1 MMKKIFVCMLFAL
14 CMVVGVSMTGCG
26 NGTDGPQTPPP
37 EVRVTLNET
46 NVALD
51 LFEKFAL
58 SATVENTTE
67 SVVWSSSDT
76 DVVRVVG
83 GNLTAISTGN
93 ATVTASVGEKS
104 AECAVTVADSGT
116 ACVIDAEESVIIGK
130 GDMLTVSAEVWRG
143 NKYKIDDEFVT
154 YAWQLAQEAAADVA
168 ETASE
173 TNKPSIKFRGLNV
186 GATKYV
192 LSAVVGG
199 ATVARNIDITVR
211 NTQVRFDF
219 TEVNGEA
226 EATYFKGDPS
236 TGVWKAR
243 IAMKTVGETH
253 KNTVATGFAVTDG
266 ETPKAFSD
274 VTISYKDGDAEAF
287 AANSEIVA
295 FSEGTLTALKE
306 GSTVVKGV
314 YDGVE
319 MEFAVETYRPRVEI
333 DNAEPIELEREAS
346 DMASGKAITF
356 SFTETVKPTDETV
369 VSLKLVKN
377 AFISGNL
384 LKTDGDTTLSGT
396 DLTVT
401 VVNGN
406 MPYAAANL
414 GETELVLATDKA
426 DYAFDAFVYTKA
438 IGSVAELNDFGP
450 MAHAMAEKAEGLQG
464 AVTGTTTTGTS
475 NNLTVHGK
483 NSNCTARGLWDG
495 YYVLKNDITFTA
507 DETYKPF
514 INYHILEN
522 GTYASGD
529 EVQSGSIFFQFADGN
544 ENQNAWRESQYG
556 FRGVFDGRGYTIA
569 NMKLIGNTTNKGFIT
584 LLHRE
589 GTIKN
594 LAFTDAVIGDG
605 SSFLTATGAG
615 TIENVYVQAASQG
628 KGVTDGGVMRYSGF
642 AYGSA
647 DTNDMANN
655 VPTLKNV
662 FFVSNVASSVTD
674 ATAIGGGVFGKNMFN
689 GVVSVSSAADA
700 FGTAVSGVDKDNVGY
715 NVYNTFGALK
725 NAELDFSTWEG
736 DFWALKNGLPYPKKF
751 AANPGVQDADLLET
765 HPNDEAT
772 VGDTLTYKL
781 KNAASTV
788 SVSGGTANFTSAVDF
803 TVTPAQTDNVKQNV
817 TVTVTNAYDPTK
829 MQTHTVIVTM
839 KLEMVKAV
847 ADSTQRNN
855 SDTIDVDLSDTA
867 ANGFYVNLDGRITD
881 GNVTVK
887 SVALGNKDVDLQYI
901 RYVSGKLNVQKAAYT
916 GDNALYGEQK
926 FTATLE
932 TDSTVYVVEA
942 DIIFADVIIDSEEDF
957 RVTRLSGDYN
967 QHDYSGKLLRKHPD
981 YNETVTGYIILK
993 NDITCI
999 KYDTQQE
1006 DRSYG
1011 IAGQYSDGVNP
1022 MNMKSCF
1029 IDGVFDGR
1037 NHVIKNAKVGGSNG
1051 GLFTSIYRTTIKNV
1065 TFINA
1070 ELATVAGRAASTGF
1084 LATSCGNST
1093 IENVTVYAKIG
1104 DGLNTD
1110 GNNPGC
1116 MLISKIS
1123 HDLPTT
1129 VKNCL
1134 VVVES
1139 QPNKQNNASM
1149 LVSRMDGN
1157 AQKYVTIKNCIC
1169 VNMANVDSANLV
1181 RAIYNE
1187 ESYTQMSKKENVHT
1201 FLGWNADRTNVDVDA
1216 FTDSNIVFIGESN
1229 LPVSKSVMT
1238 DAYKDDLAKYYPQGT
1253 DFTTESDA

>member
-1 MMKKIFVCMLFAL
+1 MKRKILICAMLAL
-14 CMVVGVSMTGCG
+14 CLVIGVSAAGCG
-26 NGTDGPQTPPP
+26 EKQPPSP
-37 EVRVTLNET
+37 PSEVSVALDEESVT
-46 NVALD
+46 LD
-51 LFEKFAL
+51 LFEKCVL
-58 SATVENTTE
+58 TVTVENSTDA
-67 SVVWSSSDT
+67 VVWNSSDS

-83 GNLTAISTGN
+83 GNLTAIGTGK
-93 ATVTASVGEKS
+93 ATVTASVGGKS
-104 AECAVTVADSGT
+104 AECAVTVVDSGT
-116 ACVIDAEESVIIGK
+116 AYVLDTEESVVIGK
-130 GDMLTVSAEVWRG
+130 NDELTVSAQVWRG
-143 NKYKIDDEFVT
+143 NKYKVDDEFVT
-154 YAWQLAQEAAADVA
+154 YLWQLAQNADDDVA
-168 ETASE
+168 EPAEANKAS
-173 TNKPSIKFRGLNV
+173 TKFRGLNV
-186 GATKYV
+186 GTTQYV
-192 LSAVVGG
+192 LSAVIKGTTISSNL
-199 ATVARNIDITVR
+199 AITVR

-219 TEVNGEA
+219 TEVNGA
-226 EATYFKGDPS
+226 NDASYFKPDAAS
-236 TGVWKAR
+236 GVWKAR

-253 KNTVATGFAVTDG
+253 KNTVATGFTVTDG

-274 VTISYKDGDAEAF
+274 VTFSYKDGDADAY
-287 AANSEIVA
+287 SDSSQIVS
-295 FSEGTLTALKE
+295 FVNGTLTALKE

-356 SFTETVKPTDETV
+356 SFTETVKLTDETV
-369 VSLKLVKN
+369 ISLKLTKN

-384 LKTDGDTTLSGT
+384 LKTDGGTTLNGT

-426 DYAFDAFVYTKA
+426 DYVFDAFVYTKKITNA
-438 IGSVAELNDFGP
+438 TELQAFGALAHVA
-450 MAHAMAEKAEGLQG
+450 AEKAENPN
-464 AVTGTTTTGTS
+464 AVITPGTANGIECTHTT
-475 NNLTVHGK
+475 HDK
-483 NSNCTARGLWDG
+483 NSGCPARGLWDG
-495 YYVLKNDITFTA
+495 YFVLGNDIPFDGA
-507 DETYKPF
+507 YKPF
-514 INYHILEN
+514 ITSGIIETGEWTSQESVPS
-522 GTYASGD
+522 GTVFFEFVGSG
-529 EVQSGSIFFQFADGN
+529 GGGN
-544 ENQNAWRESQYG
+544 WNEWREAKYG
-556 FRGVFDGRGYTIA
+556 FRGVFDGRGYNIA
-569 NMKLIGNTTNKGFIT
+569 GMKIEAGEAGFIS
-584 LLHRE
+584 LLNKD
-589 GTIKN
+589 GVIKN
-594 LAFTDAVIGDG
+594 VSFTDAEIGRMT
-605 SSFLTATGAG
+605 SFLVATGAG
-615 TIENVYVQAASQG
+615 TIENVYVQATSQKEG
-628 KGVTDGGVMRYSGF
+628 AKNNNNPTRYSGF
-642 AYGSA
+642 LYGSA
-647 DTNDMANN
+647 DTTDIAKN
-655 VPTLKNV
+655 VPTIKNV
-662 FFVSNVASSVTD
+662 LFVSPVAAETD
-674 ATAIGGGVFGKNMFN
+674 KATAIGGGAFGKNMFEN
-689 GVVSVSSAADA
+689 VVSVSAATP
-700 FGTAVSGVDKDNVGY
+700 FGTDVINGTPDNVGY
-715 NVYNTFGALK
+715 HVYDSFTALK
-725 NAELDFSTWEG
+725 NSGLTFVDWDT
-736 DFWALKNGLPYPKKF
+736 DFWTLQNGLPYPKKF
-751 AANPGVQDADLLET
+751 AANPGVQDNNLLEC

-772 VGDTLTYKL
+772 AKDTLTYKL
-781 KNAASTV
+781 KNAASIV
-788 SVSGGTANFTSAVDF
+788 SVNGGTANFTSAVDF
-803 TVTPAQTDNVKQNV
+803 TVTPAQTDAAKQNV

-829 MQTHTVIVTM
+829 TQTHTVSVAM
-839 KLEMVKAV
+839 KLETVKVV

-855 SDTIDVDLSDTA
+855 SDTIDVDLSDTTA
-867 ANGFYVNLDGRITD
+867 SGFYLNLTD
-881 GNVTVK
+881 KISGGNVTVK
-887 SVALGNKDVDLQYI
+887 SVALGNKGVALQH
-901 RYVSGKLNVQKAAYT
+901 VSYADGKLNVQKAAYT
-916 GDNALYGEQK
+916 GTNAMYGEQK
-926 FTATLE
+926 LSATLE

-1051 GLFTSIYRTTIKNV
+1051 GLFASIYRTTIKNV

-1110 GNNPGC
+1110 NNNPGS

-1187 ESYTQMSKKENVHT
+1187 ESYTQMLKKENVHT
-1201 FLGWNADRTNVDVDA
+1201 FLGWNADLTNVDVDA
-1216 FTDSNIVFIGESN
+1216 FTGSNIVFIGESN

-1253 DFTTESDA
+1253 DFTTENDA